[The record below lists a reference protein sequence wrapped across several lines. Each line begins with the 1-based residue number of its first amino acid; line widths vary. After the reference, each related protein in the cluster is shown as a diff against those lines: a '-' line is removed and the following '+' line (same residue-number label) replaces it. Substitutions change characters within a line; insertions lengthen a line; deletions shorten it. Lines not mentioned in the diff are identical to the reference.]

1 MELNPFK
8 PYQQFFQNLLKK
20 VQKKVLNGLV
30 KSFFFCNYFFFQNLF
45 PYQIKNAK
53 SDRAA
58 IYNAI
63 MRDKLDYSLVAINT

>member
-1 MELNPFK
+1 
-8 PYQQFFQNLLKK
+8 
-20 VQKKVLNGLV
+20 
-30 KSFFFCNYFFFQNLF
+30 FFFATTFFQNLF

-63 MRDKLDYSLVAINT
+63 MQDKLDYSLVAINT